1 MNLYFLA
8 SFLFLLFL
16 LIIFHKNIAIK
27 LSLVDKPNLKT
38 SIHKETIPLT
48 GGLFLFLFFFLSNL
62 NEIYNSRSVSTFS
75 VLLLLFST
83 FIINLLDDLYELK
96 AYKRILILFAT
107 TYILLTFFINF
118 NVSKVYFSISDNSL
132 SFSDFQIIIIYT
144 LSIVFIQII
153 FNLIDGIN
161 CLLKLYSLILIIIT
175 SQIEVG
181 VNDKNFLLLL
191 TIVLLLYLNY
201 KNKLFLG
208 SSGNSL
214 LALYFALMIIEK
226 NSENFQNFS
235 FELVFLMF
243 GFLILDTLK
252 LFLFRLY
259 QGQNI
264 FNKDLNHLHH
274 RLYFKF
280 GLNLTIATY
289 CGLGLL
295 PFLLAYNGLINH
307 IYAVLILLFN
317 YLLIQLILK

>member
-214 LALYFALMIIEK
+214 LALYFALMII
-226 NSENFQNFS
+226 
-235 FELVFLMF
+235 
-243 GFLILDTLK
+243 
-252 LFLFRLY
+252 
-259 QGQNI
+259 
-264 FNKDLNHLHH
+264 
-274 RLYFKF
+274 
-280 GLNLTIATY
+280 
-289 CGLGLL
+289 
-295 PFLLAYNGLINH
+295 
-307 IYAVLILLFN
+307 
-317 YLLIQLILK
+317 